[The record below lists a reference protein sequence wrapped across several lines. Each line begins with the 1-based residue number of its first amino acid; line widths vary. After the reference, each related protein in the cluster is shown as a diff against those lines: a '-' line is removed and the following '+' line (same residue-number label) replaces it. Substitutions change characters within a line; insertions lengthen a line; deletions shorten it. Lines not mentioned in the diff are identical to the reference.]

1 MPRPPRSLAALL
13 APIALLAL
21 AGCRSETAP
30 ESADPAPSAPQA
42 SAVEGR
48 VAAHWFGRQWPKN
61 FLSGFRRE
69 HVDADFR
76 QLAADGFD
84 TVVLLVSWGD
94 FQPVPEPCCRYDERA
109 FERLRFLLDR
119 AQAHDLK
126 VMLRLGYA
134 WSFHP
139 EAGDSG
145 ERQQLLMNRPG
156 HREAYRQFLA
166 RVSDEIAGH
175 PGVVMA
181 FMSWEDQWLRRLD
194 DTVRADYAEYLATLP
209 PPAPPA
215 EALPDPLT
223 DAARFH
229 GFWDWLVIR
238 KLYAP
243 ALDQFPNLSYEV
255 RVDGEPRYENGPDG
269 KPVVVEWLAH
279 DGMYRL
285 PEGHPVTV
293 YWAPF
298 WGALNQGEQ
307 LPAEKSLSLLAAM
320 LEQAQ
325 SKSGGRRTFIG
336 QFNFVD
342 NTPGYGHNAVL
353 RPEETPA
360 FLHRAVCVMK
370 ANGVAG
376 YGLWTARDYA
386 ENPLHNPAFGYGLE
400 AWTLERASGPP
411 DAALEALPSGDFQL
425 RLAAGDRLSQ
435 QVPPRHGRM
444 PVTGDALR
452 DRVCVEAEVRAP
464 GRLSAS
470 AGGESILLEFDGEGH
485 QRRCADITPVPD
497 DRGLA
502 FSLQLQD
509 GELALRDVQLF
520 DHVQY
525 GGLYDLEGRP
535 GPLLEPVRRMNR
547 DFRADPAPARCA
559 GSAQDQ
565 RVPG

>member
-1 MPRPPRSLAALL
+1 MPQPHRSLAALL
-13 APIALLAL
+13 ALFAL
-21 AGCRSETAP
+21 AGCRSESAP
-30 ESADPAPSAPQA
+30 EDAAQDSPAPPSPANA
-42 SAVEGR
+42 IEGR

-69 HVDADFR
+69 HVDEDFR

-84 TVVLLVSWGD
+84 TVLLLVSWGD
-94 FQPVPEPCCRYDERA
+94 FQPVPDPCCRYDERA

-119 AQAHDLK
+119 AEANGLK

-139 EAGDSG
+139 DAGDSG

-194 DTVRADYAEYLATLP
+194 DSARADYTEYLATLP
-209 PPAPPA
+209 PPAPTA
-215 EALPDPLT
+215 DALPDPVA

-229 GFWDWLVIR
+229 GFWDWLVIE

-243 ALDQFPNLSYEV
+243 ARGQFPNLSYEV
-255 RVDGEPRYENGPDG
+255 RIDREPRFAPGPDG
-269 KPVVVEWLAH
+269 QPTVVEWLAH
-279 DGMYRL
+279 DGMFRL

-307 LPAEKSLSLLAAM
+307 LPAEKSLSLLGVM
-320 LEQAQ
+320 LEEARG
-325 SKSGGRRTFIG
+325 KSGGRRLFID
-336 QFNFVD
+336 QFNVVD
-342 NTPGYGHNAVL
+342 NTPGHGRNAVL
-353 RPEETPA
+353 RPEETAA
-360 FLHRAVCVMK
+360 FLHRAVCVMQ
-370 ANGVAG
+370 AGGVAG
-376 YGLWTARDYA
+376 YGLWTVRDYA

-400 AWTLERASGPP
+400 SWTLERVDGNPE
-411 DAALEALPSGDFQL
+411 AALEPLADGDFQL
-425 RLAAGDRLSQ
+425 RLSAGDRLGQ
-435 QVPPRHGRM
+435 QVPPRRGRM
-444 PVTGDALR
+444 PVAGDALS
-452 DRVCVEAEVRAP
+452 DRVCVEADVHAP
-464 GRLSAS
+464 GRVLAR
-470 AGGESILLEFDGEGH
+470 AGGDAATLDFDTAGR
-485 QRRCADITPVPD
+485 QRRCADIAPAPD
-497 DRGLA
+497 AQGLA
-502 FSLQLQD
+502 FSLQLQE
-509 GELALRDVQLF
+509 GELSLRDVQLF

-525 GGLYDLEGRP
+525 GGLYGLDGKP
-535 GPLLEPVRRMNR
+535 GPLLDPVRRMNR

-559 GSAQDQ
+559 ASAQDQ
-565 RVPG
+565 PVDG

>member
-1 MPRPPRSLAALL
+1 MPRPSRTFAALL
-13 APIALLAL
+13 SLIAL
-21 AGCRSETAP
+21 AGCRAAPAPEDAAP
-30 ESADPAPSAPQA
+30 ESAAPATASA

-69 HVDADFR
+69 HVDEDFR

-119 AQAHDLK
+119 AEANDLK

-166 RVSDEIAGH
+166 RVADEIAGH

-194 DTVRADYAEYLATLP
+194 DSVRPDYAEYLATLP
-209 PPAPPA
+209 PPAPAA
-215 EALPDPLT
+215 ETLPDPMS

-229 GFWDWLVIR
+229 GFWDWLVIE

-243 ALDQFPNLSYEV
+243 ARGQFPNLSYEV
-255 RVDGEPRYENGPDG
+255 RVDREPRYETGADG
-269 KPVVVEWLAH
+269 KPAVVEWLAH
-279 DGMYRL
+279 DGMFRL
-285 PEGHPVTV
+285 PEGHPLTV

-307 LPAEKSLSLLAAM
+307 LPAEKSLSLLAVM
-320 LEQAQ
+320 LEEART
-325 SKSGGRRTFIG
+325 KSGGRRLFID

-342 NTPGYGHNAVL
+342 NTPGHGHNAVL
-353 RPEETPA
+353 RPDETAA
-360 FLHRAVCVMK
+360 FLHRAVCVMQDG
-370 ANGVAG
+370 GVAG
-376 YGLWTARDYA
+376 YGLWTVRDYA
-386 ENPLHNPAFGYGLE
+386 ENPLHNPSFGYGLE
-400 AWTLERASGPP
+400 AWTLERGAGPAE
-411 DAALEALPSGDFQL
+411 AALETLASGDFQL
-425 RLAAGDRLSQ
+425 RLADGDRLSQ

-444 PVTGDALR
+444 PVAGDALP
-452 DRVCVEAEVRAP
+452 DRVCVEADVRTP
-464 GRLSAS
+464 GLMAAR
-470 AGGESILLEFDGEGH
+470 AGGEAVLLEFENKGR
-485 QRRCADITPVPD
+485 QNICADIAPAPD
-497 DRGLA
+497 AQGLV
-502 FSLQLQD
+502 FSLQLQG
-509 GELALRDVQLF
+509 GELSLRSVQLF

-525 GGLYDLEGRP
+525 GGLYDLDGRP
-535 GPLLEPVRRMNR
+535 GPLLDPVRRMNR
-547 DFRADPAPARCA
+547 DFRAVPAPARCA
-559 GSAQDQ
+559 ASAQD
-565 RVPG
+565 

>member
-1 MPRPPRSLAALL
+1 MPPSSRTLAV
-13 APIALLAL
+13 LLAL
-21 AGCRSETAP
+21 FVVAGCRPPPAP
-30 ESADPAPSAPQA
+30 ESTAPAAVPSPPA

-69 HVDADFR
+69 HVDEDFR
-76 QLAADGFD
+76 RLADDGFD

-94 FQPVPEPCCRYDERA
+94 FQPVPTPCCRYDERA

-119 AQAHDLK
+119 AQANGLK

-145 ERQQLLMNRPG
+145 ERQQLLMNDPG
-156 HREAYRQFLA
+156 HRDAYRQFLT

-194 DTVRADYAEYLATLP
+194 ESVRADYAEYLATLA
-209 PPAPPA
+209 PPAPA
-215 EALPDPLT
+215 TGALPDPMS

-229 GFWDWLVIR
+229 GFWDWLVIE

-243 ALDQFPNLSYEV
+243 ARGQFPNLSYEV
-255 RVDGEPRYENGPDG
+255 RVDREPRYETGPDG
-269 KPVVVEWLAH
+269 KPVVAEWLAH
-279 DGMYRL
+279 DGMFRL

-307 LPAEKSLSLLAAM
+307 LPAEKSLSLLAVM
-320 LEQAQ
+320 LAEAQA
-325 SKSGGRRTFIG
+325 KSGGRRLFID

-342 NTPGYGHNAVL
+342 NTPGHGHNAVL
-353 RPEETPA
+353 RPHETAA
-360 FLHRAVCVMK
+360 FLHRAVCVMQ
-370 ANGVAG
+370 AGGVAG

-386 ENPLHNPAFGYGLE
+386 ENPLHNPAFGYGLD
-400 AWTLERASGPP
+400 AWTLERAAGRPE
-411 DAALEALPSGDFQL
+411 DALEILASGDFQL
-425 RLAAGDRLSQ
+425 RLAPGDRLSQ
-435 QVPPRHGRM
+435 QVPPRHGRL
-444 PVTGDALR
+444 PVAGDALP
-452 DRVCVEAEVRAP
+452 DRVCVEADVRAP
-464 GRLSAS
+464 GRLAAR
-470 AGGESILLEFDGEGH
+470 AGGATVTLDFEGAGR
-485 QRRCADITPVPD
+485 QNRCADITPAPD
-497 DRGLA
+497 AQGLA
-502 FSLQLQD
+502 FSLQLQR
-509 GELALRDVQLF
+509 GELSLRSVQLF

-525 GGLYDLEGRP
+525 GGLYDLDGRP
-535 GPLLEPVRRMNR
+535 GPLLDPVRRMNH
-547 DFRADPAPARCA
+547 DFRSTPAPARC
-559 GSAQDQ
+559 STSSQDQ
-565 RVPG
+565 PVQP

>member
-1 MPRPPRSLAALL
+1 MPVTPRFSLALVACF
-13 APIALLAL
+13 AL
-21 AGCRSETAP
+21 AGCRSEPAAP
-30 ESADPAPSAPQA
+30 TGHDDPAIAAPAPASASAP
-42 SAVEGR
+42 SIEGR
-48 VAAHWFGRQWPKN
+48 VAAHYFGRQWPKN

-94 FQPVPEPCCRYDERA
+94 FQPVPDPCCTYDERA

-119 AQAHDLK
+119 AEAHGLK

-145 ERQQLLMNRPG
+145 ERQQLLMNRPA
-156 HREAYRQFLA
+156 HREAYRRFLA
-166 RVSDEIAGH
+166 RVSGEIAGH

-194 DTVRADYAEYLATLP
+194 DSVRPDYDAYLASQGITGAADAPLP
-209 PPAPPA
+209 GPT
-215 EALPDPLT
+215 T

-229 GFWDWLVIR
+229 GFWDWLVIE
-238 KLYAP
+238 KLYSP
-243 ALDQFPNLSYEV
+243 ALAQFPNISYEV
-255 RVDGEPRYENGPDG
+255 RVDREPRYEAGPDG
-269 KPVVVEWLAH
+269 QPTITEWLAH

-285 PEGHPVTV
+285 PEGQPVTV

-307 LPAEKSLSLLAAM
+307 LPA
-320 LEQAQ
+320 AQ
-325 SKSGGRRTFIG
+325 SLQLLGVMLDETQAKSGGRRLFVD

-342 NTPGYGHNAVL
+342 NTPGHESNAVL
-353 RPEETPA
+353 RPDEIAA

-370 ANGVAG
+370 ARGVAG
-376 YGLWTARDYA
+376 YGLWTVRDYA

-400 AWTLERASGPP
+400 GWQLERARKGAAPP
-411 DAALEALPSGDFQL
+411 LESLASGDFQL
-425 RLAAGDRLSQ
+425 RLGGGDRLSQ

-444 PVTGDALR
+444 PRTGDALP
-452 DRVCVEAEVRAP
+452 DRVCVEADVRAP
-464 GRLSAS
+464 GEILAR
-470 AGGESILLEFDGEGH
+470 AGGKPVRLAFDDTGT
-485 QRRCADITPVPD
+485 QRRCADLAPVPD
-497 DRGLA
+497 EQGLA
-502 FSLQLQD
+502 FSLQLAGGD
-509 GELALRDVQLF
+509 LALRDVQLF

-525 GGLYDLEGRP
+525 GGLYDLDGQP
-535 GPLLEPVRRMNR
+535 GPLLAPVQRMNR
-547 DFRADPAPARCA
+547 DFRAATTPARCVE
-559 GSAQDQ
+559 S
-565 RVPG
+565 P

>member
-1 MPRPPRSLAALL
+1 MPRPHRSLAALL
-13 APIALLAL
+13 ALLAL

-30 ESADPAPSAPQA
+30 ESAAPPPSSPAN
-42 SAVEGR
+42 AVEGR

-69 HVDADFR
+69 HVDEDFR

-194 DTVRADYAEYLATLP
+194 ETARADYAEYLTTLP
-209 PPAPPA
+209 PPTPA
-215 EALPDPLT
+215 ADTLPDPIT

-229 GFWDWLVIR
+229 GFWDWLVVE

-255 RVDGEPRYENGPDG
+255 RVDREPRYEDGPDG
-269 KPVVVEWLAH
+269 QPALVEWLAH
-279 DGMYRL
+279 DGMFRL
-285 PEGHPVTV
+285 PEGQPVTV

-307 LPAEKSLSLLAAM
+307 LPADKSLSLLAVM
-320 LEQAQ
+320 LEEAR
-325 SKSGGRRTFIG
+325 SKSGGRRLFID

-342 NTPGYGHNAVL
+342 NTPGHGHNAVL
-353 RPEETPA
+353 KPDEIPA
-360 FLHRAVCVMK
+360 FLHRSVCVMK
-370 ANGVAG
+370 QNGVAG

-400 AWTLERASGPP
+400 AWTLERTAGAP
-411 DAALEALPSGDFQL
+411 DAALESLPSGDFQL

-435 QVPPRHGRM
+435 HVPPRHGRM
-444 PVTGDALR
+444 PVAGDALA

-470 AGGESILLEFDGEGH
+470 AGGEAVWLDFDGEGR
-485 QRRCADITPVPD
+485 QRRCADIAPAPD
-497 DRGLA
+497 AQGLA

-525 GGLYDLEGRP
+525 GGLYDLDGKP
-535 GPLLEPVRRMNR
+535 GPLLDPVRRMNR
-547 DFRADPAPARCA
+547 DFRADPAPARCT